1 MNKYQEALNTLKA
14 SDIKLYVYEDQK
26 NVIEEHQPTIFDFYH
41 SEIFTLQE
49 LVNKCCQ
56 LEKAL
61 DKMCRIFDEEIHNCD
76 FLLIRNCLCDSKC
89 TLCDQEK
96 RVELMKEWVMKDKKL

>member
-1 MNKYQEALNTLKA
+1 MFQHMKTMSNDNAIKHIKHEDIDTTCGYLLEDKQE
-14 SDIKLYVYEDQK
+14 
-26 NVIEEHQPTIFDFYH
+26 IER
-41 SEIFTLQE
+41 
-49 LVNKCCQ
+49 

-76 FLLIRNCLCDSKC
+76 FLLIRNGLCDSKC

-96 RVELMKEWVMKDKKL
+96 RVKLLKEWCMRDD

>member
-1 MNKYQEALNTLKA
+1 MDDALLKIDKMCHAIGFEPTETRKNQRVHEDIDTTCGYLLEDKQE
-14 SDIKLYVYEDQK
+14 
-26 NVIEEHQPTIFDFYH
+26 IER
-41 SEIFTLQE
+41 
-49 LVNKCCQ
+49 

-76 FLLIRNCLCDSKC
+76 FLLIRNGLCDSKC

-96 RVELMKEWVMKDKKL
+96 RVELMKEWVINNVY

>member
-1 MNKYQEALNTLKA
+1 MFQHMKTMSNDNAIKHIKHEDIDTTCGYLLEDKQE
-14 SDIKLYVYEDQK
+14 
-26 NVIEEHQPTIFDFYH
+26 IER
-41 SEIFTLQE
+41 
-49 LVNKCCQ
+49 

-76 FLLIRNCLCDSKC
+76 FLLIRNGLCDSKC

-96 RVELMKEWVMKDKKL
+96 RVELMKEWVMKDEKL

>member
-1 MNKYQEALNTLKA
+1 MTKTRGQLISMFQHMKTMSNDNAIKHIKHEDIDTTCGYLLEDKQE
-14 SDIKLYVYEDQK
+14 
-26 NVIEEHQPTIFDFYH
+26 IER
-41 SEIFTLQE
+41 
-49 LVNKCCQ
+49 

-76 FLLIRNCLCDSKC
+76 FLLIRNGLCDSKC

-96 RVELMKEWVMKDKKL
+96 RVELMKEWVMKDEKL

>member
-1 MNKYQEALNTLKA
+1 MTKTRGQLISMFQHMKTMSNDNAIKHIKHEDIDTTCGYLLEDKQE
-14 SDIKLYVYEDQK
+14 
-26 NVIEEHQPTIFDFYH
+26 IER
-41 SEIFTLQE
+41 
-49 LVNKCCQ
+49 

-76 FLLIRNCLCDSKC
+76 FLLIRNGLCDSKC

-96 RVELMKEWVMKDKKL
+96 RVELMKEWVIKNVD

>member
-1 MNKYQEALNTLKA
+1 MEKPCIIESFKEFLKKGR
-14 SDIKLYVYEDQK
+14 SYYYYRELDTPDCENIVNYVE
-26 NVIEEHQPTIFDFYH
+26 
-41 SEIFTLQE
+41 
-49 LVNKCCQ
+49 C

-76 FLLIRNCLCDSKC
+76 FLLIRNGLCDSKC

-96 RVELMKEWVMKDKKL
+96 RVELMKEWVMKDEED

>member
-41 SEIFTLQE
+41 SEIFTL
-49 LVNKCCQ
+49 
-56 LEKAL
+56 
-61 DKMCRIFDEEIHNCD
+61 
-76 FLLIRNCLCDSKC
+76 
-89 TLCDQEK
+89 
-96 RVELMKEWVMKDKKL
+96 